1 MPSRSIHFVT
11 NGRISLFLM
20 AEKYPSVC
28 VCVCFFIHSS
38 VDRHLGW
45 CHNPGYCPQCCKE
58 HGDTDTTLRC
68 CNHACFTTKELL
80 IVTAQGFA
88 GLVPVSLIPFCSL
101 SAFAPVFRETW
112 PLAHRTNVRIWTVW
126 SPYSVPTSAG
136 LLVMRRAAQ
145 PQHTACSHF
154 LLPFFCKSRITP
166 GGLGVGSFGQKSTIS
181 PGCKLP

>member
-20 AEKYPSVC
+20 AEKYPCVCVC

-80 IVTAQGFA
+80 IVKAQGFA
-88 GLVPVSLIPFCSL
+88 GLVPVSLRPFCSL
-101 SAFAPVFRETW
+101 SAFAPVFRETYDHW
-112 PLAHRTNVRIWTVW
+112 PIEQMCGSGQCKDHTRFQHQQGFSWWEEQR
-126 SPYSVPTSAG
+126 SPSTRPAAVSCFPSSVN
-136 LLVMRRAAQ
+136 
-145 PQHTACSHF
+145 
-154 LLPFFCKSRITP
+154 P
-166 GGLGVGSFGQKSTIS
+166 G
-181 PGCKLP
+181 